1 MTVRIIT
8 DSLSDLTK
16 DLADEFGVTVVP
28 LTVLFGH
35 EAYLDRVTIST
46 DQFYDRLIHGG
57 VWPTTTQPTP
67 QAFAEAYEKAGAE
80 TDEILV
86 VTISSRMSGT
96 YQSAVSAKAAVG
108 KKYKIEVID
117 STTVGMG
124 LGLIVVSAAKA
135 AKKGAKLAEL
145 AEMVRGAMRRSHFI
159 VYFDTLKYLAKGGR
173 AGKAQALLGSLLSVK
188 PILTTREGEM
198 APLTRARS
206 LRAGMEYLYNFVA
219 SFAGRIEELAVEHTT
234 TQDEADKLAAQYAE
248 LLPKQR
254 IFRSTVSPVLGTYG
268 GPGAVAVTV
277 LAAAGTDGASA

>member
-35 EAYLDRVTIST
+35 EAYLDRVTIT
-46 DQFYDRLIHGG
+46 TEQFYDRLIHGDI
-57 VWPTTTQPTP
+57 WPTTTQPTP
-67 QAFAEAYEKAGAE
+67 QAFAEAYEKLGQE

-86 VTISSRMSGT
+86 VTLSSRMSGT
-96 YQSAVSAKAAVG
+96 YQSAVGAKAMVG
-108 KKYKIEVID
+108 KKYKVEIID

-124 LGLIVVSAAKA
+124 LGLIVISAAKA

-145 AEMVRGAMRRSHFI
+145 AEMVKSARSRAHFI
-159 VYFDTLKYLAKGGR
+159 AYFDTLKYLAKGGR
-173 AGKAQALLGSLLSVK
+173 AGRAQALLGSLLSVK
-188 PILTTREGEM
+188 PILTVREGEM
-198 APLTRARS
+198 APLTRVRS

-219 SFAGRIEELAVEHTT
+219 SCSGRIEELAVEHTT
-234 TQDEADKLAAQYAE
+234 TAEEADKLAAQFAE
-248 LLPKQR
+248 LLPNQR

-268 GPGAVAVTV
+268 GPGATAVTV
-277 LAAAGTDGASA
+277 LEAAPK